1 MRMKTRNKIDTLA
14 QAVGAKEA
22 GHGIFYGAI
31 EGLSLRAVILL
42 ILKYFNLE
50 IVRLPAEIKL
60 KKRG

>member
-14 QAVGAKEA
+14 QAVGAKE
-22 GHGIFYGAI
+22 GEHGLFYGAI
-31 EGLSLRAVILL
+31 EGLSLRAVVLL

-50 IVRLPAEIKL
+50 IVRLPEENKL